1 MSEIRLEY
9 ENNFK
14 YKESRLHE
22 IYQKEKE
29 AEVERERNRFLSK
42 IDTIKAQLKQEY
54 EREFKVKNDKFVKL
68 KKKIHFYLLLLG

>member
-1 MSEIRLEY
+1 LSEIRLEY